1 MDEFW
6 SDFSDDDFE
15 IDNAIQKDEI
25 DILYNLQLWLNSNN
39 DVDFMK
45 IFKQFVVSDK
55 GTFVI
60 SCTAFLEAVEAAGY
74 DYCNISLKHR
84 TDLMCLVR
92 AISCTQT
99 QTLLAVPGSSTQA
112 PR

>member
-55 GTFVI
+55 STFVI
-60 SCTAFLEAVEAAGY
+60 SCTAFLEAIEAAGY
-74 DYCNISLKHR
+74 DYCNISL
-84 TDLMCLVR
+84 
-92 AISCTQT
+92 
-99 QTLLAVPGSSTQA
+99 
-112 PR
+112 